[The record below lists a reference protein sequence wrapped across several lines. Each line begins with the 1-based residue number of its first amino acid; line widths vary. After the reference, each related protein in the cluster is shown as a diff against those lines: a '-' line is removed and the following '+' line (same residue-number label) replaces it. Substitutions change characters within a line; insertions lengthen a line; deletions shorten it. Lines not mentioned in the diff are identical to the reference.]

1 MVVTV
6 ETHAPSMVA
15 ASQAT
20 SALLLRIPGAQ
31 QRGRHLQQ
39 ASSDHDVCG
48 LGSIERGCTSAGEI
62 RQSSDIVINRADIEA
77 IARTHDPAM
86 SPTLDEML
94 IGGST
99 ENNLLASIFVDEQQ
113 PLTIHPT
120 TFARSATIST
130 GGRRHLQASGD
141 VVLHATV
148 ETHAATAAEAL
159 AGVQRLATRLQ
170 GTLLGSDQPLKTG

>member
-1 MVVTV
+1 
-6 ETHAPSMVA
+6 MVA

-39 ASSDHDVCG
+39 ASSDHGVCG

-120 TFARSATIST
+120 TFARSPTISN

-141 VVLHATV
+141 VLHATV
-148 ETHAATAAEAL
+148 ETRAATAAEAL
-159 AGVQRLATRLQ
+159 AGVQRLGTRLQ